1 MNRALDAFFRQGG
14 CHTVHRI
21 RGSGWERRARDR
33 QNMLSQTPHPFRR
46 SAGLCRCRAGSG
58 NDVGSCDLG
67 ASRLSGAAALFLI
80 HAVAPVVPR
89 GDARRRHFQ
98 RICCT
103 SEGSSLARRPCP
115 PCVLAQRALY
125 QSWMPWPSK
134 HLRSAVV
141 SPSMPYAGAAV
152 STVRP
157 SLRAEAVDNTTA
169 LQAGHK
175 AYWRDWRKV
184 VSREALSGTD
194 GLE

>member
-1 MNRALDAFFRQGG
+1 VLLWHSSRGSQLIRNMNRALDAFFRQGG
-14 CHTVHRI
+14 CHTVHRT

-33 QNMLSQTPHPFRR
+33 QNMLSQTPHPFR
-46 SAGLCRCRAGSG
+46 GGYGAGSG
-58 NDVGSCDLG
+58 NGVGPCDLG

-103 SEGSSLARRPCP
+103 SEGSSLARQPCP
-115 PCVLAQRALY
+115 PCVLAQRARY

-141 SPSMPYAGAAV
+141 SPGVPYGGAAV

-157 SLRAEAVDNTTA
+157 SVRAEAVDNTTA

-175 AYWRDWRKV
+175 AYWR
-184 VSREALSGTD
+184 
-194 GLE
+194 